1 MKFKGCSDLKVT
13 LTRARVQ
20 LVIDAGAST
29 AAVERCIAVIVDV

>member
-1 MKFKGCSDLKVT
+1 MKYTGGSDLKVT

-29 AAVERCIAVIVDV
+29 AAVERYIAVIVDM